1 MISKAANPLATVPVQ
16 AGASRHIL
24 NSSKFVQAFLLLIY
38 VCVGGLLFVGCSNKK
53 QEQVNSQEIIPQ
65 QPTDAGKI
73 PAENKA
79 SPSFDAAPHVENP
92 IVLPEIVAGTNEV
105 LIVYKDTRFGILESQ
120 GYDTIIY
127 RFHLLPGGWLDGAM
141 VYKRDLTGEVP
152 IARYDFSRAG
162 EEILVS
168 KSTADKGAVQA
179 TFDVEP
185 EKIAI
190 HGDVTRV
197 IALNSKNT
205 LQISPGDDSYAE
217 EYRRGNQQFSGTLTI
232 KRNGN
237 TERDAK
243 WASKSGTQFQLKEQ
257 AEDGFTVELW
267 LDPAKDEARFRT
279 DNMEGINEVY
289 AKRLASCL
297 ESEHGLENF
306 ALIDYVLG
314 GSINNIR
321 PAMAFLLLNTAS
333 QP

>member
-1 MISKAANPLATVPVQ
+1 MISKAANSLAAGPVQ
-16 AGASRHIL
+16 AGANRHIL
-24 NSSKFVQAFLLLIY
+24 NSPKCIQAFLLLIY

-53 QEQVNSQEIIPQ
+53 QEQVNNQETIPQ
-65 QPTDAGKI
+65 QPTEAGKTL
-73 PAENKA
+73 AENKA
-79 SPSFDAAPHVENP
+79 SPSTDAAPHVEDP
-92 IVLPEIVAGTNEV
+92 IVLPGIVAGTNEV

-120 GYDTIIY
+120 GYDTTIY

-162 EEILVS
+162 KEILVS
-168 KSTADKGAVQA
+168 KSTADKAAVQA
-179 TFDVEP
+179 TFNVEP

-190 HGDVTRV
+190 NGDVTRML
-197 IALNSKNT
+197 ALNGKNT
-205 LQISPGDDSYAE
+205 LQISPGDDSYVE
-217 EYRRGNQQFSGTLTI
+217 EYRRGSKQFSGTLTI

-237 TERDAK
+237 IERDAK

-267 LDPAKDEARFRT
+267 LDPAKDETRFRT
-279 DNMEGINEVY
+279 DKMEGINEVY

-297 ESEHGLENF
+297 ESEHGFEDF

-321 PAMAFLLLNTAS
+321 PAMALLLLNTAS
-333 QP
+333 QL